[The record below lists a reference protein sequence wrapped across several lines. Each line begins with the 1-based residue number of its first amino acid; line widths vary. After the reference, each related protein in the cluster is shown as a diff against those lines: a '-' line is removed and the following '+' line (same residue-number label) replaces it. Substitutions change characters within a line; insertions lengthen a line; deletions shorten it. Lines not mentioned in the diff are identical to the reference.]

1 MNYSAGQPA
10 AIALVTLELTAPIAL
25 VTLAAHPSIASPLS
39 LPSCTDDDHEVGQ
52 LEPAG
57 NRVEPKSAG
66 DNQGVL
72 NRTVFTNTAVLNK
85 HASNFESIAEV
96 ERLMGVRSK

>member
-1 MNYSAGQPA
+1 MMTTKSVN
-10 AIALVTLELTAPIAL
+10 
-25 VTLAAHPSIASPLS
+25 
-39 LPSCTDDDHEVGQ
+39 CQ
-52 LEPAG
+52 LEPG
-57 NRVEPKSAG
+57 SRVEPKSAG